1 MQPTII
7 EERQL
12 NATAIDVFSRLM
24 MDRIIFLGEEISP
37 ETANTIIA
45 QLLYLDQQSDKEIT
59 IYINSPGGDINSGLA
74 IYDTIQFV
82 KAPIK
87 TVCVGEAASMASIIL
102 VAGDTRCALPHS
114 RVLIHQPR
122 GFISGQA
129 RDIIANADEFRKDYE
144 ITAGILA
151 KHTCQSYDQVYKDM
165 GFDNWMNAEE
175 ALAYGIID
183 KVVTNE

>member
-1 MQPTII
+1 MINPTII

-12 NATAIDVFSRLM
+12 NVTAIDVFSRLM
-24 MDRIIFLGEEISP
+24 MDHIIFIGEIITP
-37 ETANTIIA
+37 ELANTVIA
-45 QLLYLDQQSDKEIT
+45 QLLYLDQQPNKEIT

-74 IYDTIQFV
+74 IYDTIQFI
-82 KAPIK
+82 KSPIR

-122 GFISGQA
+122 GFVEGLA
-129 RDIIANADEFRKDYE
+129 KDIVANAEEFRKDYE

-151 KHTCQSYDQVYKDM
+151 KHTGQSYDKVYQDM

-183 KVVTNE
+183 KII